1 MEVVVFIAMMIVP
14 IISIASLLMAIMS
27 MRKINRLKELVVT
40 SLKSSRDD
48 KVKSELS
55 RYSVMEL

>member
-27 MRKINRLKELVVT
+27 MRKISRLKELVVT
-40 SLKSSRDD
+40 TLKSSRDD